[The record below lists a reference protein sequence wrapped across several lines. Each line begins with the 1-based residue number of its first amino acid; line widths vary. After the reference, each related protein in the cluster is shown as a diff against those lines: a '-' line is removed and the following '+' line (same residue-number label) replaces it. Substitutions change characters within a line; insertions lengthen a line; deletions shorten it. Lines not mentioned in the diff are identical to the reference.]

1 MVVAAITMMLEYV
14 GAAKLLGP
22 QVCHHP
28 LSADPQPIV
37 QQHLLYMG
45 WHRREPGQPLNH
57 VFVSSATCG
66 RRRAKRNLLTTSF
79 RIQGDWIPSAE
90 ESPERKSPSCTVM
103 HLGARPRSLGS
114 RKQHIYEPQ

>member
-45 WHRREPGQPLNH
+45 WHRREPEQPLNH
-57 VFVSSATCG
+57 VFVSSATSE
-66 RRRAKRNLLTTSF
+66 T
-79 RIQGDWIPSAE
+79 
-90 ESPERKSPSCTVM
+90 ESPDHKLSYTGRLDTVSGGVPRKEKSLLHC
-103 HLGARPRSLGS
+103 HAPRS
-114 RKQHIYEPQ
+114 